1 MRLIQT
7 GKFKNEGKELFGRTG
22 LVDLDYM
29 GEKVFQTDLVPKSYK
44 IIMHDFENYGYFSTC
59 IPKEHDELILFCNKE
74 QVKEEL
80 NFISKNKDLF
90 INSDRNFWW
99 DALNCWMLFPYEN
112 MIDFEKS
119 IKRDHD
125 EWWMQRPEIEREHD
139 YKLSLKRKSTI
150 E

>member
-1 MRLIQT
+1 M
-7 GKFKNEGKELFGRTG
+7 E
-22 LVDLDYM
+22 
-29 GEKVFQTDLVPKSYK
+29 EKVFQTDLVPKSYK

-59 IPKEHDELILFCNKE
+59 IPKE
-74 QVKEEL
+74 QL

-112 MIDFEKS
+112 MMDFEKS